1 MCCRLSVC
9 LSVCLLEIPNLT
21 TLSPLSLIIIYHHHH
36 HDYHHHHHYHHYLRC
51 IISKTKQEIGL
62 NHDFF
67 TFHLHST
74 PHVGSPSKYCHNVWC
89 RKNRMVCLSA
99 GEKSLRICLFVST
112 QYKNVTD
119 RRTDRRRATAKAALM
134 HNIARQKPCSLQRLR
149 VVLMVDSINN
159 AAAADLEP
167 TILHPGTLGKLFY
180 LQY

>member
-1 MCCRLSVC
+1 MWGRRRNTV
-9 LSVCLLEIPNLT
+9 I
-21 TLSPLSLIIIYHHHH
+21 
-36 HDYHHHHHYHHYLRC
+36 
-51 IISKTKQEIGL
+51 
-62 NHDFF
+62 
-67 TFHLHST
+67 TF
-74 PHVGSPSKYCHNVWC
+74 GAE
-89 RKNRMVCLSA
+89 KNRMVCLSA

-180 LQY
+180 LQYWSVHRTVRSTAGRVQRVPYTDNTSGEFLSCSCTFRGNWL